1 MLFDREQINKILT
14 TDFSGLQDLINLLT
28 GHIYKG
34 NPLADTEP
42 YLLERQPHAVSGLL
56 VTFSE
61 LFVFAHELAHIAHGD
76 LVGAK
81 VERIPGLGD
90 EFDLL
95 RPEQQQE
102 LNADAKALI
111 CLIKI
116 CDRSLGPYCLNL
128 VYWAAELFFMAVEL
142 ATRSVTFVK
151 FGQEKEFHADTHP
164 SISVRRSNLRHVL
177 RHHAT
182 WQSIIAPPYPEW
194 EVAVNHAD
202 ILVDLLDALW
212 RDARRALEVARAT
225 GQPIS
230 RRWESV

>member
-1 MLFDREQINKILT
+1 M
-14 TDFSGLQDLINLLT
+14 
-28 GHIYKG
+28 
-34 NPLADTEP
+34 
-42 YLLERQPHAVSGLL
+42 
-56 VTFSE
+56 TFSE

-142 ATRSVTFVK
+142 ATR
-151 FGQEKEFHADTHP
+151 
-164 SISVRRSNLRHVL
+164 L
-177 RHHAT
+177 
-182 WQSIIAPPYPEW
+182 
-194 EVAVNHAD
+194 
-202 ILVDLLDALW
+202 
-212 RDARRALEVARAT
+212 
-225 GQPIS
+225 
-230 RRWESV
+230 